1 VSRDHAHGTGH
12 FHAAVDRWPG
22 ELPPGARCLA
32 LFDSVTLARH
42 NLKDDEVVRIATERG
57 RSVLARV
64 VAGEEPGG
72 DGIVRLDRFV
82 RQALKAHLNEE
93 VEIEKAQPKP
103 VRKVELV
110 PAVDVATAHDLVDH
124 LKKVLVESRSPVS
137 IGSVLYVT
145 FPDSPAGTTY
155 EVFKLEDGAGVIS
168 EETEITLHY
177 YDAHTPEGAFD
188 VTFDEI
194 GGLHRQIALV
204 RELVQLPLQF
214 PAVYRQLGISPP
226 RGIIFYGPPGT
237 GKTHLARAIANEI
250 HARFY
255 YINGPDIMGTYAG
268 ETEANLRR
276 MFMEASHHAPSIIFI
291 DELDAVAPKRGETG
305 AHSDTRLVTQLLS
318 LMDGLKRVDAVIV
331 IATTNRIEAV
341 DVALRRPG
349 RFDREVFFG
358 PPDAEERLEILRVHT
373 REMPLAN
380 AALDFLPEVAELTHG
395 FVGADLME
403 LCRESG
409 LHTLRRSSSG
419 LANPRLAFRFKPENL
434 VIEKEDLV
442 SALAKI
448 QPSAMR
454 ETLVTIPGVTWADI
468 GGLQG
473 VKDRLRLLVARPLRQ
488 SALGTGVGKMF
499 SSGILLYGP
508 PGTGKTL
515 LAKAIAH
522 ECGVNFIAVDGPEL
536 FTKWLG
542 ESEEGVRHIFRI
554 ARQVA
559 PSIVFFDQLDAIAPI
574 RGEHTGVKTTE
585 RVVNQLLSELDGIK
599 PLGNVIVI
607 AATNRLDLVDLS
619 MLRPGRFGAHVYV
632 PLPNQGEREEIL
644 KLHLRNVPLAAEVSL
659 EAFVADLAA
668 QTEGF
673 SGADLAHLCGEAGL
687 AALMEENGAPTPALT
702 QSHFVK
708 ALQSMSAR
716 NK

>member
-1 VSRDHAHGTGH
+1 MPTQH

-32 LFDSVTLARH
+32 LFDPATLARH
-42 NLKDDEVVRIATERG
+42 SLKDDDVVRIATERG

-64 VAGEEPGG
+64 VAGEEQDGE
-72 DGIVRLDRFV
+72 GIVRLDRFV

-93 VEIEKAQPKP
+93 VEIEKTQLKP
-103 VRKVELV
+103 VRRVELV

-137 IGSVLYVT
+137 VGSVLYAT
-145 FPDSPAGTTY
+145 FPNSPAGTTY
-155 EVFKLEDGAGVIS
+155 EVFKVEEGPGVIS
-168 EETEITLHY
+168 AETEITLHY
-177 YDAHTPEGAFD
+177 YDAHVPEGVFD
-188 VTFDEI
+188 ITFDDV

-214 PAVYRQLGISPP
+214 PPVYRQLGISPP

-237 GKTHLARAIANEI
+237 GKTYLARAIANEI
-250 HARFY
+250 HTRFY
-255 YINGPDIMGTYAG
+255 YINGPDIIGTYAG
-268 ETEANLRR
+268 EAEANLRR

-291 DELDAVAPKRGETG
+291 DELDAIAPKRGETG
-305 AHSDTRLVTQLLS
+305 AHSDTRLVTQLLA

-331 IATTNRIEAV
+331 IATTNRLEAV
-341 DVALRRPG
+341 DTALRRPG

-358 PPDAEERLEILRVHT
+358 PPDVAERLEVLHIHT

-380 AALDFLPEVAELTHG
+380 SALDFLPQVAELTHG

-403 LCRESG
+403 LCREAG
-409 LHTLRRSSSG
+409 LNTLRRSSSG
-419 LANPRLAFRFKPENL
+419 LANPRAAFRFKPENL
-434 VIEKEDLV
+434 GVEKEDLV

-454 ETLVTIPGVTWADI
+454 ETLVTIPGVAWADI

-473 VKDRLRLLVARPLRQ
+473 VKDRLRLLVERPLR
-488 SALGTGVGKMF
+488 SSSLDAGVGKAF
-499 SSGILLYGP
+499 SSGIVLCGP

-542 ESEEGVRHIFRI
+542 ESEEGIRHIFRI

-559 PSIVFFDQLDAIAPI
+559 PSIVFFDQLDAIAPV
-574 RGEHTGVKTTE
+574 RGQHTGVKTTE

-599 PLGNVIVI
+599 PLGNVIVV
-607 AATNRLDLVDLS
+607 AATNRIDLVDPS
-619 MLRPGRFGAHVYV
+619 VLRPGRFGVHVYV
-632 PLPNQGEREEIL
+632 PLPNRPEREEIL
-644 KLHLRNVPLAAEVSL
+644 KLHLRSAPVATDVCL
-659 EAFVADLAA
+659 EELISDLAA
-668 QTEGF
+668 KTEGF
-673 SGADLAHLCGEAGL
+673 SGADLVHLCSEAWL
-687 AALMEENGAPTPALT
+687 YALMEENETSLPTLT

-708 ALQSMSAR
+708 ALQSGSATAR
-716 NK
+716 QAV